1 MSAEDT
7 EDGLTEEE
15 QEDLRYFVR
24 IGQTDLDG
32 TKSVERSL
40 TDMKG
45 IGQRTARIV
54 TDEAGIDRTA
64 TLGLLE
70 DDEIDSLVDTVESLD
85 DHIPEWMVNR
95 QDDFFTGESTHIVG
109 NDVEEQR
116 RQDINRMQMIDSYK
130 GIRHKRGQKVR
141 GQRTKSTGRTEGT
154 IGVNVERIKEEQA
167 EEEEAAAEEG
177 DEAAAVG
184 DDEE

>member
-7 EDGLTEEE
+7 EDGSTAEDD
-15 QEDLRYFVR
+15 EDLRYFVR

-54 TDEAGIDRTA
+54 TEAAGIDRTA
-64 TLGLLE
+64 TFGLLE
-70 DDEIDSLVDTVESLD
+70 DDEIESVVEVVENLDSHL
-85 DHIPEWMVNR
+85 PEWMVNR
-95 QDDFFTGESTHIVG
+95 QDDFFTGESSHIVG
-109 NDVEEQR
+109 SDLEEQR

-167 EEEEAAAEEG
+167 EDAAADEEAA
-177 DEAAAVG
+177 G
-184 DDEE
+184 DDDE